1 MKVIFVIGPSGV
13 GKSSFIE
20 REYAEKREVCIFN
33 IAWKAKELFGSF
45 QAMEDE
51 DQELHAIN
59 ASCSEALMALMEGK
73 EVVVEYYTDGYDDG
87 LFAMIK
93 KAKFLGIRTEVI
105 ALTCEADVA
114 WNRVQKA
121 GLDYFPSKRIKE
133 DTELI
138 FMGVLE
144 DVEFNLDFDRICEI
158 GGEGGTIS
166 FFRFNKGNR
175 DRFFFTSDESGY
187 FDFEP
192 DYEFEKKDGVNYI
205 EEFDEFNEA
214 FAALL
219 RKYPIFGLVPIE
231 VHSRYKSEFRAAYLL
246 FLAEKS
252 TLQTN
257 EKWNFY
263 LN

>member
-33 IAWKAKELFGSF
+33 IARKAKELFGSF
-45 QAMEDE
+45 QAMEDG
-51 DQELHAIN
+51 DQELQAIN
-59 ASCSEALMALMEGK
+59 ASCSEAFMSLMDGK

-93 KAKFLGIRTEVI
+93 KAKSLGIRTEVI
-105 ALTCEADVA
+105 ALTCEAGEA
-114 WNRVQKA
+114 WQRVQKA
-121 GLDYFPSKRIKE
+121 GLDYFPSIRIKE

-158 GGEGGTIS
+158 GWQGGTIS
-166 FFRFNKGNR
+166 FFRFKMGNR
-175 DRFFFTSDESGY
+175 DRFFFTTDESGY

-192 DYEFEKKDGVNYI
+192 DFEFEKKEGVNYI
-205 EEFDEFNEA
+205 EEFDNFKEA
-214 FAALL
+214 FTALL
-219 RKYPIFGLVPIE
+219 DKYPIFGLVPLE
-231 VHSRYKSEFRAAYLL
+231 VHSRYKSEFRSAYQHYLRG
-246 FLAEKS
+246 KQV
-252 TLQTN
+252 LQAN
-257 EKWNFY
+257 QKWNFY